1 MRFITSPHAERL
13 MSVAGLPK
21 PSPGVPVVRWRTP
34 IGSTVHT
41 LPPTRLTNVSISNR
55 IGVLDAGRIVQES
68 TYAQLTQEPRL
79 FQSLWELQRRMSGGA
94 A

>member
-1 MRFITSPHAERL
+1 MA
-13 MSVAGLPK
+13 
-21 PSPGVPVVRWRTP
+21 
-34 IGSTVHT
+34 
-41 LPPTRLTNVSISNR
+41 ISNR
-55 IGVLDAGRIVQES
+55 IGVLDAERIVQES

>member
-1 MRFITSPHAERL
+1 

-21 PSPGVPVVRWRTP
+21 PGPGVPVVRWRMP
-34 IGSTVHT
+34 IGSTPLT
-41 LPPTRLTNVSISNR
+41 PTRLINVAVSNR
-55 IGVLDAGRIVQES
+55 IVVLDAGRIVQES
-68 TYAQLTQEPRL
+68 TYAQLTREPPP